1 MDAAEALTASKE
13 DNEPFALNSA
23 SIVVEFYQ
31 SSRKQ
36 CSLQY
41 FLLSTR
47 KYKSRGKN

>member
-13 DNEPFALNSA
+13 DNEPFALNFVR
-23 SIVVEFYQ
+23 IVVEFHQ
-31 SSRKQ
+31 SAQNQ

-47 KYKSRGKN
+47 IQKLRGK